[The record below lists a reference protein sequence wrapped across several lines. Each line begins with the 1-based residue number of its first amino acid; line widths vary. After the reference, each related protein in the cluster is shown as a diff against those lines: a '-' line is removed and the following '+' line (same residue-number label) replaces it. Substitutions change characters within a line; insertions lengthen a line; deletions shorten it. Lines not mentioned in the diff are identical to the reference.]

1 MVGMTRDSLDASDS
15 IEVNSREWLRPYFA
29 PNPQSEIWRWWGWIG
44 QQLLSQRFS
53 GPDKLSTLEFGCGQA
68 ANVNFFH
75 EQGLV
80 SSGVDLNPDSIE
92 TAKTRYLH
100 LASQLKVVP
109 FHLDQG
115 LFSPESFNQI
125 TSRHVLHFLPP
136 EVFSQSLS
144 ILRTWLKDRGI
155 LYVTFMQVGGYYFNN
170 SVPLDNGMR
179 RVQFNNGRF
188 DREVD
193 VWFVNDEEDLK
204 ARFPDFHLIDLG
216 ESLDYFTRT
225 EAPGDRYFC
234 ATFAAG

>member
-1 MVGMTRDSLDASDS
+1 MIGMTGDFLSTPDS
-15 IEVNSREWLRPYFA
+15 IEVNSKEWLRPYFA

-44 QQLLSQRFS
+44 RQLLSEHFPGS
-53 GPDKLSTLEFGCGQA
+53 ETLSTLEFGCGQA

-80 SSGVDLNPDSIE
+80 SLGVDLNPHSIE
-92 TAKTRYLH
+92 TGKTSYPH

-109 FHLDQG
+109 FDLDQG
-115 LFSPESFNQI
+115 LFSAASFNLI

-136 EVFSQSLS
+136 EVFFQTLA
-144 ILRTWLKDRGI
+144 ILRSWLKDRGI
-155 LYVTFMQVGGYYFNN
+155 LYVTFMQAGGYYFNN

-188 DREVD
+188 DRKVD
-193 VWFVNDEEDLK
+193 VWFVNSEEDLK
-204 ARFPDFHLIDLG
+204 ERFPDFDLIDLG

-234 ATFAAG
+234 ATFAAS